1 MVGAIDTKYRKK
13 GDTMESN
20 IIDVEAT
27 PVETVQQ
34 PQPVPQVSGVSVIEY
49 LSNIS
54 YVLTGMVTN
63 INEQV
68 TRLIATGKQQEN
80 ANGKD
85 TTTSNGN

>member
-27 PVETVQQ
+27 PVAAEQK
-34 PQPVPQVSGVSVIEY
+34 PQTQVSGVSVIEY

-54 YVLTGMVTN
+54 YVMTGMVTN

>member
-27 PVETVQQ
+27 PVAAEQK
-34 PQPVPQVSGVSVIEY
+34 PQTQVSGVSVIEY

-54 YVLTGMVTN
+54 YVMTGMVTN

-68 TRLIATGKQQEN
+68 TRLIATSKQQEN

>member
-1 MVGAIDTKYRKK
+1 
-13 GDTMESN
+13 MESN
-20 IIDVEAT
+20 IIDVEAEQ
-27 PVETVQQ
+27 VET
-34 PQPVPQVSGVSVIEY
+34 PQPTKQVPQVSGVSVIEY